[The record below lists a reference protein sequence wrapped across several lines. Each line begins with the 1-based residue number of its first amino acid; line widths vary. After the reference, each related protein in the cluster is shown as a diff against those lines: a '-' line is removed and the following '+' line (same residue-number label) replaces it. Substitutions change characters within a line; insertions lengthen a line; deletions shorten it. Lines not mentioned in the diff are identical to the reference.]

1 MCKSH
6 LGETGVS
13 RRNRGRA
20 GRECGGKK
28 GLARELRSATGCAYE
43 GYPGAALS
51 AGLALVSD
59 APTRGTRGLPSP
71 RGFALAS
78 GLGQTSPR
86 YETSPY
92 PT

>member
-1 MCKSH
+1 MGK
-6 LGETGVS
+6 TGVS
-13 RRNRGRA
+13 RRNREGA
-20 GRECGGKK
+20 GRERGDKK
-28 GLARELRSATGCAYE
+28 GLPRELRSATGCAYE

-59 APTRGTRGLPSP
+59 APTRGTRWLPSP

-86 YETSPY
+86 YETSPH
-92 PT
+92 PS